1 MADPAID
8 VLELLPRLDAA
19 GLARR
24 HVRGA
29 LLVWHLEELIDPVLL
44 LTSEVVSNALLHA
57 GTPLTVAI
65 VLDGAGV
72 RVEVRDGSPVQPVRR
87 RRSATATTGRGVQL
101 LDTLADDWGSR
112 VADEGKLVW
121 FRVLDDRSWNQ
132 PYDLDLVAD
141 L

>member
-1 MADPAID
+1 MADPAVD
-8 VLELLPRLDAA
+8 MLELLPRLDAA
-19 GLARR
+19 ARAR
-24 HVRGA
+24 MHVRGA
-29 LLVWHLEELIDPVLL
+29 LLAWQLEELLDPVLL
-44 LTSEVVSNALLHA
+44 LSEVVSNALLHA
-57 GTPLTVAI
+57 GTPLTVS
-65 VLDGAGV
+65 VVPDGAGV

-87 RRSATATTGRGVQL
+87 RRSATATTGRGVRL

-112 VADEGKLVW
+112 SADEGKLVW

>member
-1 MADPAID
+1 MADLAID

-29 LLVWHLEELIDPVLL
+29 LLVWQLEELIDPVLL